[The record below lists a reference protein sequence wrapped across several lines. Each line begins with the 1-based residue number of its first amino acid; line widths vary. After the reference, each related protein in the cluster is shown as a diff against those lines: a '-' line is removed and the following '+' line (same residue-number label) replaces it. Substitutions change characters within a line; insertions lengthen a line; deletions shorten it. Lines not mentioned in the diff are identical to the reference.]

1 MNKTTKGVFLLFLVF
16 IHFGFSSNVVATDG
30 AKNSDTEFLQNQ
42 HKFAGTLEYQ
52 IGVSSHL
59 ELQDI
64 EAEGQWLVSDDGWI
78 REVFF
83 DSSFWL
89 GDHPKVAW
97 LKYKAASE
105 SSEHWFELASS
116 GVTRA
121 SLYYTDQDGTQ
132 RSINTDDPE
141 YLNGYRSRFLT
152 FLLTENMLEQTLYIR
167 VESSSKL
174 HIQVNTYDYFDYL
187 QMSSIINFIYAIGYG
202 VVLIMVLYNLILG
215 WYLKDSI
222 YYLYSF
228 AILSALYYQFFAHG
242 HARIFFHLNWDSVNQ
257 SLNMASLVAIAAAMY
272 FLYRYANFRYFFP
285 MVAKYFRALILFV
298 VLAIVTMLFISAN
311 AALNLL
317 LLISGPILTIS
328 LVLTLWARYKGV
340 REAGYFALAWLGYI
354 LGGSIWL
361 SYWLGILPLNHY
373 VELPLLA
380 GAVLESVLLSL
391 ALGYRIQNLNEQTE
405 LLEASTSH
413 YKNLSQLDPLTKLSN
428 RRAFDKQLSYYEQLE
443 ISYGLLL
450 VDIDNFKEFNDTH
463 GHVEGDNVLVVL
475 SDVLRNTLRE
485 SDLAARLGGEE
496 FGLLIACSS
505 VEQLVEIAERA
516 RESFS
521 AHEFIINNK
530 SYYVSVSI
538 GVGMRDANDSSI
550 EFIERIDRA
559 LYLAKERGRNRV
571 QVSSINT
578 E

>member
-1 MNKTTKGVFLLFLVF
+1 LAKLLV
-16 IHFGFSSNVVATDG
+16 G
-30 AKNSDTEFLQNQ
+30 DT
-42 HKFAGTLEYQ
+42 
-52 IGVSSHL
+52 
-59 ELQDI
+59 
-64 EAEGQWLVSDDGWI
+64 
-78 REVFF
+78 
-83 DSSFWL
+83 
-89 GDHPKVAW
+89 
-97 LKYKAASE
+97 
-105 SSEHWFELASS
+105 
-116 GVTRA
+116 
-121 SLYYTDQDGTQ
+121 
-132 RSINTDDPE
+132 
-141 YLNGYRSRFLT
+141 
-152 FLLTENMLEQTLYIR
+152 
-167 VESSSKL
+167 
-174 HIQVNTYDYFDYL
+174 
-187 QMSSIINFIYAIGYG
+187 AI
-202 VVLIMVLYNLILG
+202 
-215 WYLKDSI
+215 
-222 YYLYSF
+222 
-228 AILSALYYQFFAHG
+228 
-242 HARIFFHLNWDSVNQ
+242 
-257 SLNMASLVAIAAAMY
+257 
-272 FLYRYANFRYFFP
+272 
-285 MVAKYFRALILFV
+285 
-298 VLAIVTMLFISAN
+298 
-311 AALNLL
+311 
-317 LLISGPILTIS
+317 
-328 LVLTLWARYKGV
+328 
-340 REAGYFALAWLGYI
+340 
-354 LGGSIWL
+354 
-361 SYWLGILPLNHY
+361 NHY